1 MISAENPHSRKVGR
15 TPEYSKSRRRISATS
30 FSLSIICHP
39 DRDGLLEPAS
49 HGFDA

>member
-30 FSLSIICHP
+30 LSLAVIGYP
-39 DRDGLLEPAS
+39 DRDLPAGTS
-49 HGFDA
+49 IAWF